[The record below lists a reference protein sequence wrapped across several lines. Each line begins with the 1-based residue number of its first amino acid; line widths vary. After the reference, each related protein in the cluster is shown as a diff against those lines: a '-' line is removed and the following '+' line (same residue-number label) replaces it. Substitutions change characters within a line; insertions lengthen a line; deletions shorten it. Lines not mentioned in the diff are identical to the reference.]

1 MLPILYA
8 IPLFITGIILL
19 IKGSD
24 ILIEG
29 ASKTALKYGIP
40 VFIVSAIII
49 GFGTSSPELA
59 VSVGA
64 GLEHDAGIS
73 LGNIVGSCIA
83 NILLILGIGAIIK
96 PVKIN
101 TSGIKKES
109 VIILHSSII
118 LLLFATFGLLDT
130 YHFIGGGVF
139 LLLFIGSLYVFIRS
153 AQQQKQKLDIIGTEK
168 IKKYILFI
176 ILGIIAVIVG
186 AWFLIES
193 TISIAVM
200 LGIPSFFIAVSIIAV
215 GTSLP
220 ELMVTITASRKEKS
234 DITIGNIL
242 GSNMFNI
249 FLILGLSALIL
260 PLDTYLEIDK
270 IVILLIATACVFPFF
285 YTGRTLTRKEGV
297 IFLIGYVIFIFY
309 SFVFL

>member
-8 IPLFITGIILL
+8 IPLFIAGIILL

-29 ASKTALKYGIP
+29 ASKTALNYGIP
-40 VFIVSAIII
+40 IFIVSAIII

-64 GLEHDAGIS
+64 GLENDAGIS

-101 TSGIKKES
+101 ASGIKKES
-109 VIILHSSII
+109 VIVLLSSIV
-118 LLLFATFGLLDT
+118 LLLFAAFGLLDT
-130 YHFIGGGVF
+130 YHIIGGGVF
-139 LLLFIGSLYVFIRS
+139 LLLFIVSLYVFIRN
-153 AQQQKQKLDIIGTEK
+153 AQQQKQKLDTIRTEK
-168 IKKYILFI
+168 IQKYILFI

-193 TISIAVM
+193 TISIAVV

-249 FLILGLSALIL
+249 FLILGISALII

-270 IVILLIATACVFPFF
+270 IVILLIATVCVFPFF
-285 YTGRTLTRKEGV
+285 YTGRTLT
-297 IFLIGYVIFIFY
+297 
-309 SFVFL
+309 